1 MTNEPTT
8 GEIVSA
14 LRNCPNCGDCLR
26 KDQKCYGNDKEAAD
40 RLESQEAQIKQLAEA
55 LAYANEWHKESV
67 ENATNELRELSG
79 IAGELEK
86 FKAFHERYA
95 EQTSKKYVEDICDLT
110 ARAESA
116 ERERDAAV
124 ADFKVAE
131 EDGLCCICAFVGN
144 DIGQTKCM
152 EDCCFKWRGQ
162 PQEGMKT

>member
-14 LRNCPNCGDCLR
+14 LRNCPNCDDCLR
-26 KDQKCYGNDKEAAD
+26 KDQKCYRNDHDAAD

-95 EQTSKKYVEDICDLT
+95 EQTSKKYVDDICALT

-116 ERERDAAV
+116 ERERDAAI
-124 ADFKVAE
+124 ADIHIAE
-131 EDGLCCICAFVGN
+131 EDGLCCICSFIGN
-144 DIGQTKCM
+144 DIGRTECM
-152 EDCCFKWRGQ
+152 EECCFKWRGS
-162 PQEGMKT
+162 EGEKEKV